1 MKRTTIYMLRAILCV
16 GILCFNGLIA
26 GAQGIDE
33 ILQQI
38 ARNNPQLHAQDKARN
53 AEKIELK
60 TNNNLDRTAVSY
72 SPFFANGVQGIAS
85 SELVVSQDFDF
96 PTLYAGRKKMIKKQS
111 EVLDTRFES
120 LRRDVLLDARLLCIQ
135 LVHQQKLSSV
145 LKRQHDCMARLTSHC
160 ETNLQ
165 QGNATVMDLNKT
177 RLEAMKLT
185 TAMEECNAQIDEIKT
200 TLTALNGNKELALDG
215 IAYPT
220 IDALPDD
227 ATLLAQYMAND
238 LELKSAQLQ
247 NETINREISLTRQ
260 ENLPS
265 LSVGYRRNTALEERS
280 HGFLVG
286 AAVPL
291 FSNRNRTR
299 AAKARLESAEAETE
313 HQRIHTESQ
322 IRSLISQMHATRN
335 ALQAYDAALMQT
347 SMDTFVKACQEG
359 EISVIDCCREQ
370 ADILEKMQ
378 DMLELEQQYHLIVA
392 SIMKNN

>member
-1 MKRTTIYMLRAILCV
+1 MLRAILCV
-16 GILCFNGLIA
+16 GILCFNGLIT

-60 TNNNLDRTAVSY
+60 TSNNLERTAVSY

-96 PTLYAGRKKMIKKQS
+96 PTLYAGRKKMIKKQT

-120 LRRDVLLDARLLCIQ
+120 QRRDVLLDARLLCIQ
-135 LVHQQKLSSV
+135 LVHQQKLATV

-177 RLEAMKLT
+177 RLEGMKLT
-185 TAMEECNAQIDEIKT
+185 TAMEECNAQISEIKT

-378 DMLELEQQYHLIVA
+378 EMLELEQQYHLIVA

>member
-1 MKRTTIYMLRAILCV
+1 MKRTTIYILRAILCV
-16 GILCFNGLIA
+16 GILCFNGLGA

-60 TNNNLDRTAVSY
+60 TSNNLDRTAVSY

-96 PTLYAGRKKMIKKQS
+96 PTLYAGRNKMIKKQS

-135 LVHQQKLSSV
+135 LVHQQKLATV
-145 LKRQHDCMARLTSHC
+145 LKRQHDCITRLTSHC

-185 TAMEECNAQIDEIKT
+185 TAMEECNAQISEIKT

>member
-1 MKRTTIYMLRAILCV
+1 MLRTILCV
-16 GILCFNGLIA
+16 CFLCFNGHIA

-60 TNNNLDRTAVSY
+60 TSNNLDRTAVSY

-96 PTLYAGRKKMIKKQS
+96 PTLYAGRNKMIKKQT

-135 LVHQQKLSSV
+135 LVHQQKLATL

-185 TAMEECNAQIDEIKT
+185 TAMEECNAQISEIKT
-200 TLTALNGNKELALDG
+200 TLTALNGNKELAFDG

-378 DMLELEQQYHLIVA
+378 EMLELEQQYHLIVA

>member
-1 MKRTTIYMLRAILCV
+1 MCIGAIYFT
-16 GILCFNGLIA
+16 GISAN
-26 GAQGIDE
+26 AQSIDDV
-33 ILQQI
+33 LQEI
-38 ARNNPQLHAQDKARN
+38 ARNNPQLNAQDKARN

-60 TNNNLDRTAVSY
+60 TRNNLERTAVSY

-96 PTLYAGRKKMIKKQS
+96 PTLYAGRNKMIKKQS

-135 LVHQQKLSSV
+135 LVHRQKLATV
-145 LKRQHDCMARLTSHC
+145 LKRQQECMARLTLHC

-185 TAMEECNAQIDEIKT
+185 TAMEECNAQITEIKT
-200 TLTALNGNKELALDG
+200 TLTALNGNKELAFDG
-215 IAYPT
+215 IVYPT

-265 LSVGYRRNTALEERS
+265 LSVGYRRNTAFEERS

-313 HQRIHTESQ
+313 HQRIHTEAQ

-335 ALQAYDAALMQT
+335 ALQAYDETLMQT

-378 DMLELEQQYHLIVA
+378 EMLELEQQYHLIVA

>member
-1 MKRTTIYMLRAILCV
+1 MLRAILCV

-60 TNNNLDRTAVSY
+60 TSNNLDRTAVSY

-96 PTLYAGRKKMIKKQS
+96 PTLYAGRNKMIKKQS
-111 EVLDTRFES
+111 EVLDARFES

-135 LVHQQKLSSV
+135 LVHQQKLATV

-185 TAMEECNAQIDEIKT
+185 TAMEECNAQISEIKT
-200 TLTALNGNKELALDG
+200 TLTALNGNKKLALDG

-359 EISVIDCCREQ
+359 EISIIDCCREQ

-378 DMLELEQQYHLIVA
+378 EMLELEQQYHLIVA

>member
-1 MKRTTIYMLRAILCV
+1 MLRAILCV

-53 AEKIELK
+53 AEKIDLK
-60 TNNNLDRTAVSY
+60 TRNNLDRTAVSY

-96 PTLYAGRKKMIKKQS
+96 PTLYAGRNKMIKKQS

-135 LVHQQKLSSV
+135 LVHQQKLANV

-185 TAMEECNAQIDEIKT
+185 TAMEECNAQISEIKT
-200 TLTALNGNKELALDG
+200 TLTALNGNKELAFDG
-215 IAYPT
+215 ITYPT

-347 SMDTFVKACQEG
+347 SMDTFIKACQEG

-370 ADILEKMQ
+370 VDILEKMQ
-378 DMLELEQQYHLIVA
+378 EMLELEQQYHLIVA

>member
-60 TNNNLDRTAVSY
+60 TSNNLDRTAVSY

-135 LVHQQKLSSV
+135 LVHQQKLASV
-145 LKRQHDCMARLTSHC
+145 LKRQYDCMARLTSHC

-177 RLEAMKLT
+177 RLEGMKLT
-185 TAMEECNAQIDEIKT
+185 TAMEECNAQIAEIMT

-335 ALQAYDAALMQT
+335 ALQAYDAALMET
-347 SMDTFVKACQEG
+347 SMDTFVKACHEG

-378 DMLELEQQYHLIVA
+378 GMLELEQQYHLIVA

>member
-1 MKRTTIYMLRAILCV
+1 MLRAILCV

-60 TNNNLDRTAVSY
+60 TRNNLDRTAVSY

-96 PTLYAGRKKMIKKQS
+96 PTLYAGRNKMIKKQS

-120 LRRDVLLDARLLCIQ
+120 LRRDVLHDARLLCIQ
-135 LVHQQKLSSV
+135 LVHQQKLATV
-145 LKRQHDCMARLTSHC
+145 LKRQNDCMARLTSHC

-185 TAMEECNAQIDEIKT
+185 TAMEECNAQISEIKT

-313 HQRIHTESQ
+313 HQRIHTEAQ

-378 DMLELEQQYHLIVA
+378 EMLELEQQYHLIVA

>member
-1 MKRTTIYMLRAILCV
+1 MLRAILCV

-38 ARNNPQLHAQDKARN
+38 ARNNPQLYAQDKARN

-60 TNNNLDRTAVSY
+60 TSNNLDRTAVSY

-96 PTLYAGRKKMIKKQS
+96 PTLYAGRKKMIKKQT

-135 LVHQQKLSSV
+135 LVHQQKLANV

-185 TAMEECNAQIDEIKT
+185 TAMEECNAQISEIKT

-378 DMLELEQQYHLIVA
+378 EMLELEQQYHLIVA

>member
-1 MKRTTIYMLRAILCV
+1 MLRAILCV
-16 GILCFNGLIA
+16 GILCFNGLGA
-26 GAQGIDE
+26 DAQGIDE

-60 TNNNLDRTAVSY
+60 TSNNLDRTAVSY

-96 PTLYAGRKKMIKKQS
+96 PTLYAGRNKMIKKQS
-111 EVLDTRFES
+111 EALDTRFES

-135 LVHQQKLSSV
+135 LVHQQKLANV

-177 RLEAMKLT
+177 RLEGMKLT
-185 TAMEECNAQIDEIKT
+185 TAMEDCNAQIAEIKT
-200 TLTALNGNKELALDG
+200 TLTALNGNKELAFDG

-313 HQRIHTESQ
+313 HQRIHTEAQ

-378 DMLELEQQYHLIVA
+378 EMLELEQQYHLIVA

>member
-1 MKRTTIYMLRAILCV
+1 MLRAILCV
-16 GILCFNGLIA
+16 CFLCLNGLIA

-60 TNNNLDRTAVSY
+60 TRNNLDRTAVSY

-96 PTLYAGRKKMIKKQS
+96 PTLYAGRNKMIKKQS
-111 EVLDTRFES
+111 EVLDARFES

-135 LVHQQKLSSV
+135 LVHQQKLANV

-185 TAMEECNAQIDEIKT
+185 TAMEECNAQISEIKT
-200 TLTALNGNKELALDG
+200 TLTALNGNKELAFDG

-220 IDALPDD
+220 IDAMSDD

-378 DMLELEQQYHLIVA
+378 EMLELEQQYHLIVA

>member
-1 MKRTTIYMLRAILCV
+1 
-16 GILCFNGLIA
+16 
-26 GAQGIDE
+26 
-33 ILQQI
+33 
-38 ARNNPQLHAQDKARN
+38 
-53 AEKIELK
+53 
-60 TNNNLDRTAVSY
+60 
-72 SPFFANGVQGIAS
+72 
-85 SELVVSQDFDF
+85 
-96 PTLYAGRKKMIKKQS
+96 
-111 EVLDTRFES
+111 
-120 LRRDVLLDARLLCIQ
+120 
-135 LVHQQKLSSV
+135 
-145 LKRQHDCMARLTSHC
+145 MARLTSHC

-185 TAMEECNAQIDEIKT
+185 TAMEECNAQISEIKT

-378 DMLELEQQYHLIVA
+378 EMLELEQQYHLIVA

>member
-1 MKRTTIYMLRAILCV
+1 MRTILCV
-16 GILCFNGLIA
+16 CFLCFNGHIA

-60 TNNNLDRTAVSY
+60 TSNNLDRTAVSY

-96 PTLYAGRKKMIKKQS
+96 PTLYAGRNKMIKKQS

-120 LRRDVLLDARLLCIQ
+120 LRRDVLHDARLLCIQ
-135 LVHQQKLSSV
+135 LVHQQKLAKA

-177 RLEAMKLT
+177 RLEGMKLT
-185 TAMEECNAQIDEIKT
+185 TAMEECNAQISEIKT

-220 IDALPDD
+220 IDAMPDD

-313 HQRIHTESQ
+313 HQRIHTEAQ

-359 EISVIDCCREQ
+359 EISIIDCCREQ

-378 DMLELEQQYHLIVA
+378 EMLELEQQYHLIVA

>member
-1 MKRTTIYMLRAILCV
+1 MLRAILCV

-60 TNNNLDRTAVSY
+60 TRNNLDRTAVSY

-96 PTLYAGRKKMIKKQS
+96 PTLYAGRNKMIKKQS
-111 EVLDTRFES
+111 EVLDTRLES

-135 LVHQQKLSSV
+135 LVHQQKLATV
-145 LKRQHDCMARLTSHC
+145 LKRQRDCMARLTSHC

-185 TAMEECNAQIDEIKT
+185 TAMEECNAQISEIKT

-215 IAYPT
+215 IAYPK

-238 LELKSAQLQ
+238 LELKSAELQ

-313 HQRIHTESQ
+313 HQRIHTEAQ

-378 DMLELEQQYHLIVA
+378 EMLELEQQYHLIVA

>member
-1 MKRTTIYMLRAILCV
+1 
-16 GILCFNGLIA
+16 
-26 GAQGIDE
+26 
-33 ILQQI
+33 
-38 ARNNPQLHAQDKARN
+38 
-53 AEKIELK
+53 
-60 TNNNLDRTAVSY
+60 
-72 SPFFANGVQGIAS
+72 
-85 SELVVSQDFDF
+85 
-96 PTLYAGRKKMIKKQS
+96 MIKKQT

-135 LVHQQKLSSV
+135 LVHQQKLATL

-185 TAMEECNAQIDEIKT
+185 TAMEECNAQISEIKT
-200 TLTALNGNKELALDG
+200 TLTALNGNKELAFDG

-378 DMLELEQQYHLIVA
+378 EMLELEQQYHLIVA

>member
-1 MKRTTIYMLRAILCV
+1 MLRAILCV

-60 TNNNLDRTAVSY
+60 TRNNLDRTAVSY

-96 PTLYAGRKKMIKKQS
+96 PTLYAGRNKMIKKQS
-111 EVLDTRFES
+111 EVLDARFES

-135 LVHQQKLSSV
+135 LVHQQKLANV

-185 TAMEECNAQIDEIKT
+185 TAMEECNAQISEIKT
-200 TLTALNGNKELALDG
+200 TLTALNGNKKLALDG

-359 EISVIDCCREQ
+359 EISIIDCCREQ

-378 DMLELEQQYHLIVA
+378 EMLELEQQYHLIVA

>member
-1 MKRTTIYMLRAILCV
+1 MRTILCV
-16 GILCFNGLIA
+16 CFLCFDGLIA

-38 ARNNPQLHAQDKARN
+38 RRNNPQLHAQDKARN

-60 TNNNLDRTAVSY
+60 TRNNLDRTAVSY

-96 PTLYAGRKKMIKKQS
+96 PTLYAGRNKMIKKQT

-135 LVHQQKLSSV
+135 LVHQQKLATV

-185 TAMEECNAQIDEIKT
+185 TAMEECNAQISEIKT

-378 DMLELEQQYHLIVA
+378 EMLELEQQYHLIVA

>member
-1 MKRTTIYMLRAILCV
+1 MLRAILCV
-16 GILCFNGLIA
+16 GILCFNGLGA

-60 TNNNLDRTAVSY
+60 TSNNLDHTAVSY

-96 PTLYAGRKKMIKKQS
+96 PTLYAGRNKMIKKQS

-135 LVHQQKLSSV
+135 LVHQQKLATV

-177 RLEAMKLT
+177 RLEAMKLI
-185 TAMEECNAQIDEIKT
+185 TAMEECNAQISEIKT

-378 DMLELEQQYHLIVA
+378 EMLELEQQYHLIVA

>member
-1 MKRTTIYMLRAILCV
+1 MLRAILCV
-16 GILCFNGLIA
+16 YFLCFNGLIA

-38 ARNNPQLHAQDKARN
+38 ARNNPQLHAQDKVRN

-60 TNNNLDRTAVSY
+60 TSNNLDRTAVSY

-96 PTLYAGRKKMIKKQS
+96 PTLYAGRNKMIKKQT

-135 LVHQQKLSSV
+135 LVHQQKLATV

-185 TAMEECNAQIDEIKT
+185 TAMEECNAQISEIKT
-200 TLTALNGNKELALDG
+200 TLTALNGNKELAFDG

-227 ATLLAQYMAND
+227 ATLLSQYLAND

-313 HQRIHTESQ
+313 HQRIHTEAQ
-322 IRSLISQMHATRN
+322 VRSLISQMHATRN

-378 DMLELEQQYHLIVA
+378 EMLELEQQYHLIVA

>member
-1 MKRTTIYMLRAILCV
+1 MLRAILCV
-16 GILCFNGLIA
+16 YFLCFNGLIA
-26 GAQGIDE
+26 SAQGIDE

-60 TNNNLDRTAVSY
+60 TRNNLDRTAVSY

-96 PTLYAGRKKMIKKQS
+96 PTLYAGRNKMIKKQS

-120 LRRDVLLDARLLCIQ
+120 LRRDVLHDARLLCIQ
-135 LVHQQKLSSV
+135 LVHQQKLANV

-185 TAMEECNAQIDEIKT
+185 TAMEECNAQISEIKT

-378 DMLELEQQYHLIVA
+378 EMLELEQQYHLIVA

>member
-1 MKRTTIYMLRAILCV
+1 MFRTILCV
-16 GILCFNGLIA
+16 YFLCFNGLGA
-26 GAQGIDE
+26 DAQGIDE

-38 ARNNPQLHAQDKARN
+38 ARNNPQLQAQDKARN

-60 TNNNLDRTAVSY
+60 TSNNLDRTAVSY

-96 PTLYAGRKKMIKKQS
+96 PTLYAGRNKMIKKQS

-135 LVHQQKLSSV
+135 LVHQQKLATV

-185 TAMEECNAQIDEIKT
+185 TAMEECNAQIAEIKT
-200 TLTALNGNKELALDG
+200 TLTALNGNKELAFDG

-313 HQRIHTESQ
+313 HQRIHTEAH
-322 IRSLISQMHATRN
+322 IRSLMSQMHATRN

>member
-1 MKRTTIYMLRAILCV
+1 MLRAILCV

-26 GAQGIDE
+26 GAQDIDE

-60 TNNNLDRTAVSY
+60 TSNNLDRTAVSY

-96 PTLYAGRKKMIKKQS
+96 PTLYAGRNKMIKKQS

-120 LRRDVLLDARLLCIQ
+120 LRRDVLHDARLLCIQ
-135 LVHQQKLSSV
+135 LVHQQKLATV
-145 LKRQHDCMARLTSHC
+145 LKRQHDCMALLTSHC

-185 TAMEECNAQIDEIKT
+185 TAMEECNAQIAEIKT

-313 HQRIHTESQ
+313 HQRIHTEAQ

-359 EISVIDCCREQ
+359 EISIIDCCREQ

-378 DMLELEQQYHLIVA
+378 EMLEFEQQYHLIVA

>member
-1 MKRTTIYMLRAILCV
+1 MMRTILCV
-16 GILCFNGLIA
+16 CFLCFNGHIA

-60 TNNNLDRTAVSY
+60 TSNNLDRTAVSY

-96 PTLYAGRKKMIKKQS
+96 PTLYAGRNKMIKKQT

-135 LVHQQKLSSV
+135 LAHQQKLANV

-185 TAMEECNAQIDEIKT
+185 TAMEECNAQISEIKT
-200 TLTALNGNKELALDG
+200 TLTALNGNKELAFDG

-378 DMLELEQQYHLIVA
+378 EMLELEQQYHLIVA

>member
-1 MKRTTIYMLRAILCV
+1 MLRAILCV

-60 TNNNLDRTAVSY
+60 TSNNLDRTAVSY
-72 SPFFANGVQGIAS
+72 SPFFANGVQGITS

-96 PTLYAGRKKMIKKQS
+96 PTLYAGRNKMIKKQS

-135 LVHQQKLSSV
+135 LVHQQKLATV

-185 TAMEECNAQIDEIKT
+185 TAMEECNAQIAEIKT
-200 TLTALNGNKELALDG
+200 TLTALNGNKELAFDG

-313 HQRIHTESQ
+313 HQRIHTEAQ
-322 IRSLISQMHATRN
+322 IRSLINQMHATRN

-378 DMLELEQQYHLIVA
+378 EMLNLEQQYHLIVA
-392 SIMKNN
+392 SITKNN

>member
-1 MKRTTIYMLRAILCV
+1 MLRAILCV
-16 GILCFNGLIA
+16 GILCFNGLGA

-60 TNNNLDRTAVSY
+60 TRNNLDRTAVSY

-120 LRRDVLLDARLLCIQ
+120 LRRDVLHDARLLCIQ
-135 LVHQQKLSSV
+135 LVHQQKLATV

-177 RLEAMKLT
+177 RLEGMKLT
-185 TAMEECNAQIDEIKT
+185 TAMEECNAQISEIKT

-335 ALQAYDAALMQT
+335 ALQAYDAALMET

-378 DMLELEQQYHLIVA
+378 EMLELEQQYHLIVA

>member
-1 MKRTTIYMLRAILCV
+1 MLRAILCV

-26 GAQGIDE
+26 DAQGIDE

-60 TNNNLDRTAVSY
+60 TSNNLDRTAVSY
-72 SPFFANGVQGIAS
+72 SPFFTNSVQGIAS

-96 PTLYAGRKKMIKKQS
+96 PTLYAGRNKMIKKQS

-135 LVHQQKLSSV
+135 LVHQQKLATV
-145 LKRQHDCMARLTSHC
+145 LKRQHDCMALLTSHC

-185 TAMEECNAQIDEIKT
+185 TAMEECNAQIAEIKT

-313 HQRIHTESQ
+313 HQRIHTEAQ

-378 DMLELEQQYHLIVA
+378 EMLEIEQQYHLIVA

>member
-1 MKRTTIYMLRAILCV
+1 MLRAILCV

-33 ILQQI
+33 ILQHI

-60 TNNNLDRTAVSY
+60 TSNNLDRTAVSY

-96 PTLYAGRKKMIKKQS
+96 PTLYAGRKKMIKKQT

-135 LVHQQKLSSV
+135 LVHQQKLANV

-185 TAMEECNAQIDEIKT
+185 TAMEECNAQISEIKT

-378 DMLELEQQYHLIVA
+378 EMLELEQQYHLIVA

>member
-1 MKRTTIYMLRAILCV
+1 MLRAILCV
-16 GILCFNGLIA
+16 CFLCLNGLIA

-60 TNNNLDRTAVSY
+60 TRNNLDRTAVSY

-96 PTLYAGRKKMIKKQS
+96 PTLYAGRNKMIKKQS
-111 EVLDTRFES
+111 EVLDARFES

-135 LVHQQKLSSV
+135 LVHQQKLANV

-185 TAMEECNAQIDEIKT
+185 TAMEECNAQISEIKT

-220 IDALPDD
+220 IDAMSDD

-291 FSNRNRTR
+291 FSNSNRTR

-378 DMLELEQQYHLIVA
+378 EMLELEQQYHLIVA

>member
-1 MKRTTIYMLRAILCV
+1 MLRAILCV

-60 TNNNLDRTAVSY
+60 TRNNLDRTAVSY

-96 PTLYAGRKKMIKKQS
+96 PTLYAGRNKMIKKQT

-135 LVHQQKLSSV
+135 LVHQQKLATV

-185 TAMEECNAQIDEIKT
+185 TAMEDCNAQIAEIKT
-200 TLTALNGNKELALDG
+200 TLTALNGNKELTFDG

-227 ATLLAQYMAND
+227 ATLLVQYMAND

-265 LSVGYRRNTALEERS
+265 LSIGYRRNTALEERS

-378 DMLELEQQYHLIVA
+378 EMLELEQQYHLIVA

>member
-1 MKRTTIYMLRAILCV
+1 MLRAILCV

-60 TNNNLDRTAVSY
+60 TRNNLERTAVSY

-135 LVHQQKLSSV
+135 LVHQQKLATV

-185 TAMEECNAQIDEIKT
+185 TAMEECNAQISEIKT

-378 DMLELEQQYHLIVA
+378 EMLELEQQYHLIVA

>member
-1 MKRTTIYMLRAILCV
+1 MFRTILCV
-16 GILCFNGLIA
+16 YFLCFNGLGA
-26 GAQGIDE
+26 DAQGIDE

-60 TNNNLDRTAVSY
+60 TSNNLDRTAVSY

-96 PTLYAGRKKMIKKQS
+96 PTLYAGRNKMIKKQS

-135 LVHQQKLSSV
+135 LVHQQKLATV
-145 LKRQHDCMARLTSHC
+145 LKRQHDCIARLTSHC

-177 RLEAMKLT
+177 RLEGMKLT
-185 TAMEECNAQIDEIKT
+185 TAMEECNAQISEIKT
-200 TLTALNGNKELALDG
+200 TLTALNGNKELAFDG

-378 DMLELEQQYHLIVA
+378 EMLELEQQYHLIVA

>member
-1 MKRTTIYMLRAILCV
+1 MCIGAIYFT
-16 GILCFNGLIA
+16 GISAN
-26 GAQGIDE
+26 AQSIDDVLQE
-33 ILQQI
+33 IV
-38 ARNNPQLHAQDKARN
+38 RNNPQLNAQDKARN

-60 TNNNLDRTAVSY
+60 TRNNLDRTAVSY

-96 PTLYAGRKKMIKKQS
+96 PTLYAGRNKMIKKQS

-135 LVHQQKLSSV
+135 LVHRQKLATV
-145 LKRQHDCMARLTSHC
+145 LKRQQECMARLTLHC

-177 RLEAMKLT
+177 RLEGMKLT
-185 TAMEECNAQIDEIKT
+185 TAMEECNAQITEIKT
-200 TLTALNGNKELALDG
+200 TLTALNGNKELALDLT
-215 IAYPT
+215 AYPA
-220 IDALPDD
+220 INALPDD
-227 ATLLAQYMAND
+227 ATLLAQYMTND
-238 LELKSAQLQ
+238 MELKSAQLQ

-378 DMLELEQQYHLIVA
+378 EMLELEQQYHLIVA

>member
-1 MKRTTIYMLRAILCV
+1 MLRAILCV
-16 GILCFNGLIA
+16 GILCFNGLGA

-38 ARNNPQLHAQDKARN
+38 ARNNPQLQAQDKARN

-60 TNNNLDRTAVSY
+60 TSNNLDRTAVSY

-96 PTLYAGRKKMIKKQS
+96 PTLYEGRNKMIKKQS

-120 LRRDVLLDARLLCIQ
+120 LRRDVLHDARLLCIQ
-135 LVHQQKLSSV
+135 LVHQQKLANV

-185 TAMEECNAQIDEIKT
+185 TAMEECNAQISEIKT
-200 TLTALNGNKELALDG
+200 TLTALNGNKELAFDG

-378 DMLELEQQYHLIVA
+378 EMLELEQQYHLIVA

>member
-1 MKRTTIYMLRAILCV
+1 MLRAILCV
-16 GILCFNGLIA
+16 GILCLNGLIA
-26 GAQGIDE
+26 GAQGLDE
-33 ILQQI
+33 ILHQI

-60 TNNNLDRTAVSY
+60 TRNNLDRTAVSY

-96 PTLYAGRKKMIKKQS
+96 PTLYAGRNKMIKKQS

-135 LVHQQKLSSV
+135 LVHQQKLATV
-145 LKRQHDCMARLTSHC
+145 LKRQHDCIALLTSHC

-185 TAMEECNAQIDEIKT
+185 TAMEECNAQISEIKT

-378 DMLELEQQYHLIVA
+378 EMLELEQQYHLIVA

>member
-1 MKRTTIYMLRAILCV
+1 MLRAILCV

-60 TNNNLDRTAVSY
+60 TSNNLDRTAVSY

-96 PTLYAGRKKMIKKQS
+96 PTLYAGRNKMIKKQT

-135 LVHQQKLSSV
+135 LVHQQKLATV

-177 RLEAMKLT
+177 RLEGMKLT
-185 TAMEECNAQIDEIKT
+185 TTMEECNAQISEIKT

-378 DMLELEQQYHLIVA
+378 EMLELEQQYHLIVA

>member
-1 MKRTTIYMLRAILCV
+1 MLRAILCV

-60 TNNNLDRTAVSY
+60 TSNNLDRTAVSY

-135 LVHQQKLSSV
+135 LVHQQKLATV

-185 TAMEECNAQIDEIKT
+185 TAMEECNAQISEIKT

-215 IAYPT
+215 IAYST

-378 DMLELEQQYHLIVA
+378 EMLELEQQYHLIVA

>member
-1 MKRTTIYMLRAILCV
+1 MLRAILCV
-16 GILCFNGLIA
+16 GILCFNGLGA
-26 GAQGIDE
+26 DAQGIDE
-33 ILQQI
+33 IMQQI

-60 TNNNLDRTAVSY
+60 TCNNLDRTAVSY

-96 PTLYAGRKKMIKKQS
+96 PTLYAGRNKMIKKQT

-135 LVHQQKLSSV
+135 LVHQQKLANV
-145 LKRQHDCMARLTSHC
+145 LKRQNDCMARLTSHC

-185 TAMEECNAQIDEIKT
+185 TAMEECNAQISEIKT

-227 ATLLAQYMAND
+227 ATLLSQYLAND

-322 IRSLISQMHATRN
+322 IRSLISQMHATHN

-378 DMLELEQQYHLIVA
+378 EMLELEQQYHLIVA